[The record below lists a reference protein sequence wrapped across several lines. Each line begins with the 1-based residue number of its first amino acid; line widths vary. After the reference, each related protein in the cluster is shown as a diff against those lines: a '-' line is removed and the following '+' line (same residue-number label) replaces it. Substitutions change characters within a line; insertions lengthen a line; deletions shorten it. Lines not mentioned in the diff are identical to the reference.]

1 MDKDSAKRL
10 VKETLQSSFNKK
22 KFYSLIKNV
31 LNEFNEEKRFSP
43 QSGKYISS
51 AFRDSIKTLER
62 IGQYKDSEDN
72 TLDILIVQLKKD
84 SILEKARSKQRNYIA
99 KYLKEDR
106 NYQLKDGA
114 LVAFV
119 APNQKDWRFSFVRME
134 YKFDETEKKI
144 KEEWTPARRYSFL
157 VGENE
162 NSHTAQ
168 SCLVPLLQN
177 DKTNPTLKDLEN
189 AFSVEKVTKEFYEKY
204 RQLFINL
211 TKGLEIILEEKQEI
225 KKEFENK
232 KINPSDFSK
241 KLLGQIIFLYFLQKK
256 GWFGVKKMKNGG
268 GEEKWGTGSK
278 KFLRELF
285 EKKHGDYNNFFNNIL
300 EPLFYEALSLEHK
313 NDYYSRFNCYIPF
326 LNGGLFEPIK
336 NYDWE
341 GTNILLP
348 NDLFSNEETTKEGDT
363 GNGILDIFDRY
374 NFTVKEDEPL
384 EKEVAVD
391 PEMLGKVFEN
401 LLEVKDRKSKGTYY
415 TPREIVH
422 YMCQESLINY
432 LFSVL
437 PVQAGIQK
445 QDIETLVR
453 HGESIVESEKQTASQ
468 GKETKTYSYKMP
480 SAIRRESPTIDE
492 KLKSI
497 RICDPAV
504 GSGAFPVGM
513 MNEIV
518 KVRYILANYWENKS
532 TVYDFK
538 RQAIEHSLYGVDIDS
553 GAIEIAKLRL
563 WLSLVVD
570 EEDRNK
576 IQPLPNLDYKMV
588 CGNSLLSVEKDL
600 LNQEK
605 LNELE
610 DLKQDYFNETSSSKK
625 QNYKKQI
632 DQLIDEITRGHKT
645 FDFEIYF
652 SEVFNEKQGFDV
664 VIANPP
670 YVEHKKLKLISSHL
684 KNQFE
689 TYFGTADLYVY
700 FYEIGLNI
708 LKTQGSLAI
717 ISSNKFFRTKYGF
730 KLRGFLAKQKIH
742 NIIDFTKAHIFDAL
756 VASCVV
762 ILSKSKKDSNLI
774 FSLADNKPFKGNL
787 SDFISENH
795 IKISTKS
802 INNNIW
808 IFKNKA
814 TLEIKNRIETN
825 SEYLSKILGV
835 TICRGITTGHNSAFI
850 IDAPTKKE
858 MIKTNSNSQQIIKPL
873 LQGRNIRKW
882 FFKQSNSYIL
892 LTDYD
897 INIKKVYPI
906 VFEYL
911 KQFKSHLINRAD
923 QGKNWW
929 NLRACSYYDKFERRE
944 KIIWALT
951 ADKWAFAYD
960 DKKNFLP
967 SNGYILTSSNI
978 SIKFLLALVNSNL
991 MKFYF
996 SFIGIMTA
1004 GGAFTLKYETVSKF
1018 PVKFISNN
1026 KQKPFI
1032 KLIDKILSITKSE
1045 DYLKDPSKQKNQVAK
1060 YEKQIDQLVYKL
1072 YELTPEEI
1080 KIIENS

>member
-204 RQLFINL
+204 RQLFMNL
-211 TKGLEIILEEKQEI
+211 TKKLEIILEENQKV
-225 KKEFENK
+225 KKDFENK

-256 GWFGVKKMKNGG
+256 GWFGVKK
-268 GEEKWGTGSK
+268 GEEWGTGSK
-278 KFLRELF
+278 QFLRELF
-285 EKKHGDYNNFFNNIL
+285 EKKHGNYKNFFKKIL
-300 EPLFYEALSLEHK
+300 EPLFYEALSLEHTD
-313 NDYYSRFNCYIPF
+313 DYYSRFNCRIPF
-326 LNGGLFEPIK
+326 LNGGLFEPLK
-336 NYDWE
+336 NYDWV
-341 GTNILLP
+341 NIDIPLP
-348 NDLFSNEETTKEGDT
+348 NSLFSNEETTKEGDT

-670 YVEHKKLKLISSHL
+670 YVSHDKIKYKKQLKKYYSYES
-684 KNQFE
+684 FSDV
-689 TYFGTADLYVY
+689 YCY
-700 FYEIGLNI
+700 FYEKAVNIQNDIGVLCYITSNSYLKSDYGKHLRNLLSKKQEILTVINI
-708 LKTQGSLAI
+708 ENYQIFDTAI
-717 ISSNKFFRTKYGF
+717 VNTTLLISQFKNQNNKSKCLVVNEEYSNDITFNNFIKENKFFCSQDQFIDKAWYLLKPQLSSIKKKIEKAGKPLKIYKTKIRLGIAT
-730 KLRGFLAKQKIH
+730 G
-742 NIIDFTKAHIFDAL
+742 
-756 VASCVV
+756 
-762 ILSKSKKDSNLI
+762 SN
-774 FSLADNKPFKGNL
+774 D
-787 SDFISENH
+787 
-795 IKISTKS
+795 
-802 INNNIW
+802 
-808 IFKNKA
+808 
-814 TLEIKNRIETN
+814 
-825 SEYLSKILGV
+825 V
-835 TICRGITTGHNSAFI
+835 FI
-850 IDAPTKKE
+850 IDEKTKSE
-858 MIKTNSNSQQIIKPL
+858 LIKKDQNNINIIKPIL
-873 LQGRNIRKW
+873 RGRDIFRYKYQFKNQYIILAKNGINIE
-882 FFKQSNSYIL
+882 
-892 LTDYD
+892 TDYPEIYHYLD
-897 INIKKVYPI
+897 SFGNSFKTRGTKG
-906 VFEYL
+906 EYW
-911 KQFKSHLINRAD
+911 F
-923 QGKNWW
+923 
-929 NLRACSYYDKFERRE
+929 NLRSTAFLDDFKKE
-944 KIIWALT
+944 KIIWIELTNNNRFALCEEEIYLLNS
-951 ADKWAFAYD
+951 AYFLIPP
-960 DKKNFLP
+960 KNL
-967 SNGYILTSSNI
+967 SAKYLLSILNSKT
-978 SIKFLLALVNSNL
+978 IKFYLNIIA
-991 MKFYF
+991 
-996 SFIGIMTA
+996 
-1004 GGAFTLKYETVSKF
+1004 ETSGMGVTRWINNHVSIF
-1018 PVKFISNN
+1018 PIPEIIVSSQNN
-1026 KQKPFI
+1026 FI
-1032 KLIDKILSITKSE
+1032 KIVDKILEITKSE
-1045 DYLKDPSKQKNQVAK
+1045 DYLKNSSKQKQVAE
-1060 YEKQIDQLVYKL
+1060 YEKQIDQLVYQI
-1072 YELTPEEI
+1072 YDLTPQEI
-1080 KIIENS
+1080 KIIEGSI